1 MSFDRTRPPGPR
13 GRAGHEESAMV
24 NRKLIRPTLSEIQDQ
39 MGPRMQRRKPA
50 PPEQTNAENFYYI
63 KQMQAR
69 TPMVVVLDT
78 GDEIRGVI
86 EWYDKNCIK
95 VHRANEPNL
104 LIMKSAV
111 RYMYKQR
118 ENKNNGEDLSD
129 RDPGNE

>member
-1 MSFDRTRPPGPR
+1 MRFDRTRPPGPR

-24 NRKLIRPTLSEIQDQ
+24 NRKL
-39 MGPRMQRRKPA
+39 RKPA

-69 TPMVVVLDT
+69 TPMVVILNT
-78 GDEIRGVI
+78 GDEIRGLI

-95 VHRANEPNL
+95 VHRAHEPNL

-111 RYMYKQR
+111 RLMYKQN